1 MASYPGSVKVFSTH
15 VNTSEVV
22 DASHPNA
29 LQDEVIA
36 IENTLGTSPTTPTA
50 QTAASSWA
58 QGSAYANI
66 AARLNNIEL
75 GIISDSH
82 TQYLRKTSDGSNVV
96 STGATTNVGI
106 AVNGLTSQTANLQ
119 EWRVNNVTVASVT
132 PAGLFSGTIAQTN
145 GTVTTASISLGVIR
159 NIWANTVAPTNT
171 QGADGDIWVQ
181 YV

>member
-36 IENTLGTSPTTPTA
+36 IENTLGTTPTTPVT

-58 QGSAYANI
+58 QGSAFANI
-66 AARLNNIEL
+66 ATRLNNIEL

-82 TQYLRKTSDGSNVV
+82 TQYLRKTSDGSNIV
-96 STGATTNVGI
+96 STGATTNVGVVI
-106 AVNGLTSQTANLQ
+106 NGPTGQSANLQ
-119 EWRVNNVTVASVT
+119 EWKVNNVTVASVS

-159 NIWANTVAPTNT
+159 NIWASTSAPTNA